1 MKKTFITML
10 TLILILLIPLPFA
23 IAKTEMVALN
33 FDQVDVTLFLKTMSE
48 ITGKSFIISNKVK
61 GQISFM
67 SSKEVPVDKVYDIVL
82 AILQVSGFY
91 TVPGKDNVVYVY
103 PAQEA
108 LKMSGSIYYGTDLLK
123 LEKELIVT
131 QIIPMLYSNAS
142 EILNVVRPLFGNDLL
157 LTAYPRINVL
167 IANGTVEKVN
177 LLLSMVQFLDRE
189 IPTQPSDIH
198 IYNLENADAESIAQT
213 LSTLSSSIPARKAS
227 GPQPPAKQQAFTE
240 RFRVVPNKAT
250 NSIIIICAPQDY
262 ESIKNIIE
270 ELDTK
275 REQVLVEALIVEI
288 TLDDDESLG
297 FDWNALIDVG
307 TGIDALAA
315 SNTGLMRESLQTG
328 GLAGLTIGLLNG
340 TLPSV
345 WAILNANRENT
356 DFKILSTPQIVTLD
370 NQEAII
376 TIGEQIPFLTSS
388 RVDEQNNV
396 ISTYDYKDIGIVLK
410 LTPQINKKG
419 YITMNINQQVK
430 KLVEGT
436 TVLENPS
443 VYNREITSRITV
455 KNERTIV
462 IGGLIRDDNVVVEQ
476 KVPLLGDIP
485 LLGLFF
491 RKNTKQRVRTNL
503 LVFITPHIVTTDESI
518 EAITKQKKQEQESFR
533 ELQRKK

>member
-1 MKKTFITML
+1 MKKISIIVLLFML
-10 TLILILLIPLPFA
+10 FFPPYSIK
-23 IAKTEMVALN
+23 AKTEMVTLN
-33 FDQVDVTLFLKTMSE
+33 FDQVDINLFLKTMSE
-48 ITGKSFIISNKVK
+48 ITGKSFVISGKVR
-61 GQISFM
+61 GQISFV
-67 SSKEVPVDKVYDIVL
+67 SSKEVPVNKVYDIVL

-91 TVPGKDNVVYVY
+91 AVPGKDNIVYVY

-108 LKMSGSIYYGTDLLK
+108 LKMAGDIYYGTDFLDI
-123 LEKELIVT
+123 EKDIIIT
-131 QIIPMLYSNAS
+131 QIIPMIYANAA
-142 EILNVVRPLFGNDLL
+142 ELLNVVRPLFGNELL
-157 LTAYPRINVL
+157 LTAYTGTNVL
-167 IANGTVEKVN
+167 IANGSVEKIN
-177 LLLSMVQFLDRE
+177 LLLSMVQFLDKE
-189 IPTQPSDIH
+189 IPREQSDIH
-198 IYNLENADAESIAQT
+198 IYRLENADAESMAQT
-213 LSTLSSSIPARKAS
+213 LNTLAGSIPARKEP
-227 GPQPPAKQQAFTE
+227 GPQPPGQPQALTE
-240 RFRVVPNKAT
+240 RFRVVANKAT

-262 ESIKNIIE
+262 ESIKKIIQ

-288 TLDDDESLG
+288 TLDDDESVG

-307 TGIDALAA
+307 EGVDAVAA
-315 SNTGLMRESLQTG
+315 FNSGLMQQSIQTG
-328 GLAGLTIGLLNG
+328 GLSGLTIGLLNG
-340 TLPSV
+340 TIPSV

-410 LTPQINKKG
+410 LTPQINKNG

-443 VYNREITSRITV
+443 VYNREITSKITV

-462 IGGLIRDDNVVVEQ
+462 IGGLIRDDTVVVEK

-485 LLGLFF
+485 ILGLFF
-491 RKNTKQRVRTNL
+491 RKNSKQRVRTNL
-503 LVFITPHIVTTDESI
+503 LVFITPHVVTTDEAI
-518 EAITKQKKQEQESFR
+518 ETMTRQKKEEQESFR
-533 ELQRKK
+533 DLQRKR